1 MSIEIVRGT
10 TQKPASSEELADHL
24 SQIDNLS
31 GMLFIGFPII
41 STPEGPHPV
50 DALLVSTEIGIV
62 AFDLIEGTEIGDYKQ
77 RQDDL
82 ANELEARLR
91 VHRGLVRRRKLLIE
105 INAISFAPGVR
116 GSSLDGEDDYPLVTD
131 SETLTEALYRMNLEN
146 YDANVFALAMSAIES
161 VSTIRKGRNR
171 SKPGNEH
178 SRGARLKK
186 LEDSIA
192 TLDPKQNRAVIET
205 VDGIQRIRGLA
216 GSGKTIVLALKA
228 AYLHSQHPDWRIAV
242 TFNTRSLKGQFN
254 RLITTFSLETGSEPN
269 WENLRILNA
278 WGAPGGEERDGVYH
292 EFCVTNGIDYFDF
305 GTARRRFSR
314 GKEFSMV
321 CEYALSQAGRSRP
334 TYDAILVD
342 EAQDFS
348 PAFLRLCYELLKE
361 PKRLVYAYD
370 ELQNLSGESMPPPE
384 EIFGRNSD
392 GSARVQFNISEGRG
406 PRRDIILNR
415 CYRNSRPVLVSAH
428 ALGFGVYRQ
437 AEKLNDLGL
446 IQMFE
451 HSHLWEEIGYTAKDG
466 TIEEGLPVTLYRTP
480 ETSPPFLEDHSSVD
494 DLIKFISF
502 DSEAAQTEWLAN
514 AISHNLQHDE
524 LRHNDIIV
532 VNPDPRTTQTKVGR
546 VRERL
551 LAMGISC
558 HLAGVDTDQ
567 DVFFKSQDS
576 VTFSG
581 IYRAKGNEAGMIY
594 IINAQD
600 CHSAARS
607 LASIRNQLFTAIT
620 RSKAW
625 VRVLGYGSDMKALVT
640 EYEELKRQNFELR
653 FIYPTADQRKL
664 LKSVH
669 RDMTREEANRLN
681 NRQKGLSDLVKDLE
695 SGNVR
700 AEDLDESIVTR
711 LKELL
716 EKA

>member
-10 TQKPASSEELADHL
+10 SQKPASSEELADKL
-24 SQIDNLS
+24 SQFANLS

-50 DALLVSTEIGIV
+50 DALLVSAEKGIV
-62 AFDLIEGTEIGDYKQ
+62 AFDLIEGTEVGDYEQ

-91 VHRGLVRRRKLLIE
+91 VHRGLVRRRTLLVE
-105 INAISFAPGVR
+105 IHSISFAPGVS
-116 GSSLDGEDDYPLVTD
+116 GSPLDWENDYPLVTN
-131 SETLTEALYRMNLEN
+131 SETLMATLNRINWEN
-146 YDANVFALAMSAIES
+146 YDADVFALAMSAIES
-161 VSTIRKGRNR
+161 VSTIRKGRTRTIPAREN
-171 SKPGNEH
+171 
-178 SRGARLKK
+178 SRGAKLKK

-242 TFNTRSLKGQFN
+242 TFNTRSLKGQFK
-254 RLITTFSLETGSEPN
+254 RLIATFSLETGSEPN
-269 WENLRILNA
+269 WDNLRILNA

-292 EFCVTNGIDYFDF
+292 EFCVTNGIEYFDF

-314 GKEFSMV
+314 GKEFSIV
-321 CEYALSQAGRSRP
+321 CENALRQAGQSRQ

-348 PAFLRLCYELLKE
+348 PAFLRLCYELLKK

-392 GSARVQFNISEGRG
+392 RSTRIQFNVSEGRG

-415 CYRNSRPVLVSAH
+415 CYRNSRPVLVTAH

-437 AEKLNDLGL
+437 AAKLNNLGL

-451 HSHLWEEIGYTAKDG
+451 HAHLWEDIGYTAKDG
-466 TIEEGLPVTLYRTP
+466 TIEEGLPVTLYRPP
-480 ETSPPFLEDHSSVD
+480 ETSPPFLEDHSSIE
-494 DLIKFISF
+494 DLIQFISF

-514 AISHNLQHDE
+514 EINRNLQRDD
-524 LRHNDIIV
+524 LRHSDIIV
-532 VNPDPRTTQTKVGR
+532 VNPDPRTTQRKVGP

-551 LAMGISC
+551 LAMGIPC

-567 DVFFKSQDS
+567 DVFFKSQNS

-581 IYRAKGNEAGMIY
+581 VHRAKGNEAGMIY

-600 CHSAARS
+600 CHSAAQN

-625 VRVLGYGSDMKALVT
+625 VRVLGYGRHMQALVT
-640 EYEELKRQNFELR
+640 EYEELKRQNFVLH
-653 FIYPTADQRKL
+653 FVYPTDEQRKL

-681 NRQKGLSDLVKDLE
+681 NRRKGLSDLVKDLE